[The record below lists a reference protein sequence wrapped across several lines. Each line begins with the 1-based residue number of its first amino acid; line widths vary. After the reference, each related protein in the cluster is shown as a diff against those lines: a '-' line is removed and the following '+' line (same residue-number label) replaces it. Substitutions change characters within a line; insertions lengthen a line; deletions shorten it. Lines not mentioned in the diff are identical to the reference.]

1 MDALDFPLTSLS
13 LRATSKAQDLSFV
26 ALADVARVIEDL
38 SDVVV
43 IGGQMITLHAY
54 RWGLGGDLFRET
66 KDADIGMSEALAKDV
81 GIVERLE
88 AIGYSQRRGGEFIR
102 VLEGHDGDDPQEVA
116 IDVLVPALTSRP
128 RVSRRITARL
138 VTTEVPGL
146 FTALHREPVGVS
158 LSLTRLDGTELNGH
172 IALPD
177 GVATVVLRAFGYQQR
192 RTSTDAEDIWR
203 SCEIAFAAGV
213 APEDFVSH
221 EEREAVDIVAKAF
234 TKENSPAA
242 AVLGPRMARMRAL
255 MFRVLGIPTY

>member
-1 MDALDFPLTSLS
+1 MDALDFPLTSLF
-13 LRATSKAQDLSFV
+13 LRATSKAEDLSFI
-26 ALADVARVIEDL
+26 ALADVARVTEDL
-38 SDVVV
+38 SDVLV
-43 IGGQMITLHAY
+43 IGGQMLTLHAY

-88 AIGYSQRRGGEFIR
+88 AIGYSQRRGGEFVR
-102 VLEGHDGDDPQEVA
+102 VLEGQDMGDPQEAA

-128 RVSRRITARL
+128 RVSRRVAARL

-146 FTALHREPVGVS
+146 FTALHRQPVGVA
-158 LSLTRLDGTELNGH
+158 LSMTRLDGTQLHGR

-177 GVATVVLRAFGYQQR
+177 EVATVVLRAFGYRQR

-221 EEREAVDIVAKAF
+221 EEREAVDVIAKAF
-234 TKENSPAA
+234 PKGKSPAA
-242 AVLGPRMARMRAL
+242 DALGPRIPRMRGL
-255 MFRVLGIPTY
+255 MFRVLGIPIE